1 MAVLHNFGYQ
11 LWVNPVEEE
20 NREEEEDEGG
30 EQMKLCEDQ
39 VDQTSAN
46 QQPAPAVIICSY
58 I

>member
-1 MAVLHNFGYQ
+1 MAVLHNFGY
-11 LWVNPVEEE
+11 
-20 NREEEEDEGG
+20 DEGG